1 MQIGTKHYIIL
12 TQLTQ
17 KNIKKSKNII
27 LKREE
32 IPQKNILKNIQI
44 VKISLKWKQNFI
56 FQRKK

>member
-12 TQLTQ
+12 TQLMQ